1 MKASAHPAQPSR
13 KEFLALAKDHTLV
26 PVCRI
31 LTADL
36 ETPVSAFLRA
46 AWPERECFLL
56 ESVEGGEQVGRYTF
70 IGLAPFKRIVAR
82 GRDITITE
90 GKKVIEIEDDIFA
103 VLRRALSGHK
113 AARLPGLPPFTAGAV
128 GFLSYDAVRQIER
141 LPSLSKDELGVPD
154 ACLLFFDEV
163 LAFDHVRKEIWLVVT
178 ADVTRGKSAAKPA
191 QAYDKAVQRL
201 DALEKRLAQPLP
213 KSLEKKSRA
222 HGSLKVKHRTSKKD
236 FLAAVARTKEY
247 IAAGDIFQAVL
258 SQRFDVTPEA
268 DSFQVYR
275 ALRTVNPSPYMYF
288 LRFSPD
294 GPLGGDPEKSKGFF
308 KRSKA
313 PQVIELAGSSP
324 ELLVR
329 VHQGRVEYRPIAGT
343 RPRGAT
349 EAEDQALADE
359 MLADQKERAEHVML
373 VDLGRNDVG
382 RVSQFGSVKVDR
394 LMFVERYSHVM
405 HIVSTI
411 EGRLKPELTAVEA
424 LRACFPAGTLSG
436 APKVRAMEIIEELEP
451 SRRGT
456 YGGAVL
462 YADFSG
468 NLDSCIAIRSMLAI
482 AGEGHVQAGAGI
494 VADSVPELEYQES
507 INKAQAVIRAIQRA
521 REM

>member
-1 MKASAHPAQPSR
+1 
-13 KEFLALAKDHTLV
+13 
-26 PVCRI
+26 
-31 LTADL
+31 
-36 ETPVSAFLRA
+36 
-46 AWPERECFLL
+46 
-56 ESVEGGEQVGRYTF
+56 
-70 IGLAPFKRIVAR
+70 
-82 GRDITITE
+82 
-90 GKKVIEIEDDIFA
+90 
-103 VLRRALSGHK
+103 
-113 AARLPGLPPFTAGAV
+113 
-128 GFLSYDAVRQIER
+128 
-141 LPSLSKDELGVPD
+141 
-154 ACLLFFDEV
+154 
-163 LAFDHVRKEIWLVVT
+163 
-178 ADVTRGKSAAKPA
+178 
-191 QAYDKAVQRL
+191 
-201 DALEKRLAQPLP
+201 
-213 KSLEKKSRA
+213 
-222 HGSLKVKHRTSKKD
+222 VKHRTTKKNY
-236 FLAAVARTKEY
+236 LAAVDRTKEY

-258 SQRFDVTPEA
+258 SQRFDVEPGA

-275 ALRTVNPSPYMYF
+275 SLRTVNPSPYMYF
-288 LRFSPD
+288 LRFAPED
-294 GPLGGDPEKSKGFF
+294 PLGGSRHQLGKKG
-308 KRSKA
+308 KA
-313 PQVIELAGSSP
+313 PTAPPLELAGSSP

-329 VHQGRVEYRPIAGT
+329 VHQGKVEYRPIAGT

-349 EAEDQALADE
+349 DKEDQALAEE
-359 MLADQKERAEHVML
+359 MLGDEKERAEHVML

-411 EGRLKPELTAVEA
+411 EGQLKPELTAVDA

-482 AGEGHVQAGAGI
+482 GGKGYVQAGAGI

-507 INKAQAVIRAIQRA
+507 INKAQAVIRAIERA
-521 REM
+521 REL

>member
-1 MKASAHPAQPSR
+1 VKPSAQLIHPNR
-13 KEFLALAKDHTLV
+13 KEFLSLARNHTLV
-26 PVCRI
+26 PVYRT

-46 AWPERECFLL
+46 AWQEQECFLL

-70 IGLAPFKRIVAR
+70 IGVNPYKRIVAR
-82 GRDITITE
+82 DRQIEITE
-90 GKKVIEIEDDIFA
+90 GQRTTCVEGDIFA
-103 VLRRALSGHK
+103 VLRDALGGHK
-113 AARLPGLPPFTAGAV
+113 PARLPGLPPFTAGAV
-128 GFLSYDAVRQIER
+128 GFFAYDAVRQIER
-141 LPSLSKDELGVPD
+141 LPERATDELGIPD

-163 LAFDHVRKEIWLVVT
+163 LAFDHVRKQIWIVVT
-178 ADVTRGKSAAKPA
+178 ADVTLSSPNK
-191 QAYDKAVQRL
+191 AYEEAVKRL
-201 DALEKRLAQPLP
+201 DKLEKRLAQPLP
-213 KSLEKKSRA
+213 KLPRPKPNGTVKVSR
-222 HGSLKVKHRTSKKD
+222 RTPKRN
-236 FLAAVARTKEY
+236 FLAAVERTKEY

-258 SQRFDVTPEA
+258 SQRLDVETGM

-275 ALRTVNPSPYMYF
+275 SLRTVNPSPYMYF
-288 LRFSPD
+288 LRFTPD
-294 GPLGGDPEKSKGFF
+294 GALGGVTPRRASKKG
-308 KRSKA
+308 KVPTSA
-313 PQVIELAGSSP
+313 PLELAGSSP

-329 VHQGRVEYRPIAGT
+329 VHDGKVEYRPIAGT

-349 EAEDQALADE
+349 EEEDQRLEDE
-359 MLADQKERAEHVML
+359 MMQDEKERAEHVML

-382 RVSQFGSVKVDR
+382 RVSKFGSVKVDK

-405 HIVSTI
+405 HIVSSI
-411 EGRLKPELTAVEA
+411 EGQLRPELTAVDA

-468 NLDSCIAIRSMLAI
+468 NLDSCIAIRSLLAK
-482 AGEGHVQAGAGI
+482 GGKGYVQAGAGI
-494 VADSVPELEYQES
+494 VADSVPELEHQES
-507 INKAQAVIRAIQRA
+507 LNKAQAVIRAIERA
-521 REM
+521 REL